1 MKISELARAAGVSVE
16 TVRFYER
23 KGLITQPNKPLQG
36 YRDYSA
42 KVLERIIFIK
52 RAQELGFSLNEINE
66 LLLLGASQCHE
77 AKELVTLKLADI
89 HHRIK
94 HLKQMEVALTH
105 LQACCEHNQD
115 TTTCPIIESLQPS
128 IHRTS
133 K

>member
-16 TVRFYER
+16 AVRFYER
-23 KGLITQPNKPLQG
+23 KGLITQPSKPLQG
-36 YRDYSA
+36 YRDYSD

-77 AKELVTLKLADI
+77 AKELVTLKLTDI
-89 HHRIK
+89 HHKIK
-94 HLKQMEVALTH
+94 HLQQMEAALTR

-115 TTTCPIIESLQPS
+115 TATCPIIESLQPS
-128 IHRTS
+128 IQRRS